1 MFTNRRAERPA
12 KHSAENFADNP
23 ANNRNA
29 RRFCT
34 RTLTG
39 AAVLLCCLT
48 LHAQAPAAASEP
60 TRAQAL
66 KALDQP
72 SAQARLAAVV
82 RLADVGTML
91 DADRLALR
99 LHDDNAQVR
108 RVASAAL
115 WQIWSRSG
123 SKTID
128 SQYRRGVQLME
139 AAQLKEAVSAFS
151 DIIKKQ
157 PTFAEAWNK
166 RATLYFM
173 MGEYQLSLK
182 DCDEVLKRNR
192 HHFGALSGYAQIYTE
207 MGDFK
212 RALDYFERALK
223 VNPSLPNSEATLQFL
238 QDKVAQKERNTV

>member
-1 MFTNRRAERPA
+1 MFWTRSKGVRWGASLVLA
-12 KHSAENFADNP
+12 ALTMAASAGDKGA
-23 ANNRNA
+23 
-29 RRFCT
+29 
-34 RTLTG
+34 G
-39 AAVLLCCLT
+39 AAPN
-48 LHAQAPAAASEP
+48 AP

-91 DADRLALR
+91 DADRVALR
-99 LHDDNAQVR
+99 LHDDDEQVR

-123 SKTID
+123 SKAID
-128 SQYRRGVQLME
+128 SQYQRGVELMQ
-139 AAQLKEAVSAFS
+139 AAQLKEAISTFS

-157 PTFAEAWNK
+157 PAFAEAWNK
-166 RATLYFM
+166 RATLYYM
-173 MGEYQLSLK
+173 MGEYQLSLN

-192 HHFGALSGYAQIYTE
+192 QHFGALSGYAQIYTE

-212 RALDYFERALK
+212 RALGYFERALK
-223 VNPSLPNSEATLQFL
+223 VNPSLPNAQSTLQFL
-238 QDKVAQKERNTV
+238 QEKLAKKERNTV

>member
-1 MFTNRRAERPA
+1 MALTMFV
-12 KHSAENFADNP
+12 S
-23 ANNRNA
+23 
-29 RRFCT
+29 
-34 RTLTG
+34 
-39 AAVLLCCLT
+39 CLG
-48 LHAQAPAAASEP
+48 LQAQARVVAPNAKEP
-60 TRAQAL
+60 SRAQAL

-91 DADRLALR
+91 DADRIALR
-99 LHDDNAQVR
+99 LHDDDEQVR
-108 RVASAAL
+108 LVAGAAL

-123 SKTID
+123 SKAID
-128 SQYRRGVQLME
+128 SQYQRGVQLME

-166 RATLYFM
+166 RATLYYM
-173 MGEYQLSLK
+173 LGEYQLSLK

-207 MGDFK
+207 LGDFK
-212 RALDYFERALK
+212 NALRYFERALK
-223 VNPSLPNSEATLQFL
+223 VNPSLPNAESTLKFL
-238 QDKVAQKERNTV
+238 QDKLAQKERNTV

>member
-1 MFTNRRAERPA
+1 MLLNSHAA
-12 KHSAENFADNP
+12 HQV
-23 ANNRNA
+23 A
-29 RRFCT
+29 RRFYLSSFT
-34 RTLTG
+34 RFFRNLGTRLL
-39 AAVLLCCLT
+39 AATVLMLCCLAVS
-48 LHAQAPAAASEP
+48 AQVRVTVNEP

-72 SAQARLAAVV
+72 SVEERLAAVL
-82 RLADVGTML
+82 RLAEVGTMA
-91 DADRLALR
+91 DADRVALR

-108 RVASAAL
+108 QVASVAL

-123 SKTID
+123 SKAID
-128 SQYRRGVQLME
+128 SQYQRGVQLME
-139 AAQLKEAVSAFS
+139 AAQLKEAISTFS

-166 RATLYFM
+166 RATLYYM

-207 MGDFK
+207 LGDFK

-223 VNPSLPNSEATLQFL
+223 VNPSLPNAESTLRFL
-238 QDKVAQKERNTV
+238 QDKLARKERNTV

>member
-1 MFTNRRAERPA
+1 MFSLHRAVDSNIWRL
-12 KHSAENFADNP
+12 
-23 ANNRNA
+23 
-29 RRFCT
+29 CT
-34 RTLTG
+34 RALAG

-48 LHAQAPAAASEP
+48 LHAQAPAAASGP

-72 SAQARLAAVV
+72 LPQARLAAVV
-82 RLADVGTML
+82 RLAEVGTMH
-91 DADRLALR
+91 DADRVALR

-115 WQIWSRSG
+115 WQLWSRSG
-123 SKTID
+123 NKAID
-128 SQYRRGVQLME
+128 SQYQRGVQLME

-173 MGEYQLSLK
+173 LGEYQMSLN

-212 RALDYFERALK
+212 RALGYFEQALK

-238 QDKVAQKERNTV
+238 RDKVAQKERNTV

>member
-1 MFTNRRAERPA
+1 MFSENRFFKTSVRHVFNGGPPGVMVGVMMGVILG
-12 KHSAENFADNP
+12 F
-23 ANNRNA
+23 
-29 RRFCT
+29 
-34 RTLTG
+34 TLW
-39 AAVLLCCLT
+39 LSS
-48 LHAQAPAAASEP
+48 AASQAQVAVAGKEA

-82 RLADVGTML
+82 RLAEVGTML
-91 DADRLALR
+91 DADRVALR
-99 LHDDNAQVR
+99 LHDDDAQVR
-108 RVASAAL
+108 RVASASL

-123 SKTID
+123 SKAID
-128 SQYRRGVQLME
+128 SQYQRGVKLME
-139 AAQLKEAVSAFS
+139 AGQLKEAVSAFS

-166 RATLYFM
+166 RATLLYM

-207 MGDFK
+207 LGDFK
-212 RALDYFERALK
+212 RALGYFEQALK
-223 VNPSLPNSEATLQFL
+223 VNPSLPNAASTLQFL
-238 QDKVAQKERNTV
+238 QDKLAQKERNTV

>member
-1 MFTNRRAERPA
+1 MFWTRAKGVRWGA
-12 KHSAENFADNP
+12 SLVLAALTMTASAGGKGA
-23 ANNRNA
+23 
-29 RRFCT
+29 
-34 RTLTG
+34 G
-39 AAVLLCCLT
+39 AAPN
-48 LHAQAPAAASEP
+48 AP

-91 DADRLALR
+91 DADRVALR
-99 LHDDNAQVR
+99 LHDDDEQVR

-123 SKTID
+123 SKAID
-128 SQYRRGVQLME
+128 SQYQRGVELMQ
-139 AAQLKEAVSAFS
+139 AAQLKEAISTFS

-166 RATLYFM
+166 RATLYYM
-173 MGEYQLSLK
+173 MGEYQLSLN

-192 HHFGALSGYAQIYTE
+192 QHFGALSGYAQIYTE
-207 MGDFK
+207 LGDFK
-212 RALDYFERALK
+212 RALGYFERALK
-223 VNPSLPNSEATLQFL
+223 VNPSLPNAQSTLQFL
-238 QDKVAQKERNTV
+238 QEKLAKKERNTV

>member
-1 MFTNRRAERPA
+1 MLPYRRAIDQ
-12 KHSAENFADNP
+12 FAIR
-23 ANNRNA
+23 ACA
-29 RRFCT
+29 RT
-34 RTLTG
+34 ITA
-39 AAVLLCCLT
+39 AAVLLGCLT
-48 LHAQAPAAASEP
+48 LHAQVSVLASEP

-82 RLADVGTML
+82 RLAEVGTML
-91 DADRLALR
+91 DADRVARR
-99 LHDDNAQVR
+99 LHDDDAQVR
-108 RVASAAL
+108 RVAGAAL

-123 SKTID
+123 NKTID
-128 SQYRRGVQLME
+128 SQYQRGVQLM
-139 AAQLKEAVSAFS
+139 ASAQLKEAVQAFT

-157 PTFAEAWNK
+157 PAFAEAWNK

-173 MGEYQLSLK
+173 LGEYQLSLS

-212 RALDYFERALK
+212 RALSYFEQALK
-223 VNPSLPNSEATLQFL
+223 VNPSLPNAASTLQFL